1 MIITP
6 VMEEGILLHLQRAE
20 LSHGHVGFV
29 KSLAHAIFA
38 FLLDVAMGDG
48 DEEVPF

>member
-6 VMEEGILLHLQRAE
+6 VMEDGNLLHPQRAE

-29 KSLAHAIFA
+29 ESLAHAIFA
-38 FLLDVAMGDG
+38 FLLDAAMGDG